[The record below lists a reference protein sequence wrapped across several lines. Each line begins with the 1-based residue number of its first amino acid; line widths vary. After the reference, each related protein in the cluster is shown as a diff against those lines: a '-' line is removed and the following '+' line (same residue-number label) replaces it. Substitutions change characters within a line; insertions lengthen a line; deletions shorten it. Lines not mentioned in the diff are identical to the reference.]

1 MRCLGP
7 MAAVSGVSVINYSW
21 HVTMWPRGGHGPAAI
36 VITAA
41 SAVCTQTD
49 AAAAKE
55 PICNFLPFAPGP
67 LLIIQVFGRM
77 SQLYWLRSPIFNTF
91 WKGISSSAED
101 EDRRYGV
108 FCNCTKYFTNAKTH
122 SWHYS
127 RILTIPLLVR
137 HFCEKCAKTS
147 ASFLWSYASH
157 TLCPYN

>member
-49 AAAAKE
+49 AAAAE
-55 PICNFLPFAPGP
+55 GTNLQFP
-67 LLIIQVFGRM
+67 
-77 SQLYWLRSPIFNTF
+77 SLRSRPTADYPGLWENVTVILAQIPIFNTF

-108 FCNCTKYFTNAKTH
+108 FCNCTKYFQNAKTH

-147 ASFLWSYASH
+147 ASFLCSYASH
-157 TLCPYN
+157 TLCPPI